1 LCEDFT
7 ESMAREKDDIR
18 EVSSPASLVE
28 PIVEEDQLPC
38 AQGVVVAKP
47 TDVVDIEAGV
57 AVIENLVD
65 EPEDSVDEP
74 RDLVVEPED
83 LAVEPD
89 DLVVEPDDDEG
100 DSDNGIVDVCE
111 TGYLMLRSPCLR
123 RPRPVP
129 NCCAIC
135 IAPYEK
141 DEEVV
146 WSSNRLCKHAF
157 HLDCIMDW
165 LIKSFDGTPC
175 PCCRQDFTDLVL
187 YRQEKKIIWQPGN
200 AFNPSVI
207 VFRPSTQP

>member
-1 LCEDFT
+1 
-7 ESMAREKDDIR
+7 MAREKDDIR

-28 PIVEEDQLPC
+28 PIVDNRLPC
-38 AQGVVVAKP
+38 AQGIVVAEP
-47 TDVVDIEAGV
+47 TDTVDIEAGV

-65 EPEDSVDEP
+65 VPEDMVDQP
-74 RDLVVEPED
+74 KDLVVEPKD
-83 LAVEPD
+83 LAVEPE
-89 DLVVEPDDDEG
+89 DLVVEPDDDHEG
-100 DSDNGIVDVCE
+100 ESDDGIVDVCE
-111 TGYLMLRSPCLR
+111 TGYLMLRSPRLC

-135 IAPYEK
+135 LAPYEK

-157 HLDCIMDW
+157 HLDCMMDW

-187 YRQEKKIIWQPGN
+187 YRQDRKVMWQPGN
-200 AFNPSVI
+200 TFNPSVI